1 MDIKKRDIARA
12 FNPFLVAKS
21 DKLKKL
27 IEEVQT
33 QIEGYEAYHQ
43 TRQRARRVSDQKTHE
58 RMIEAILCDLCL
70 LHLDPQYDA
79 VHLPLSNK
87 VLRKASR
94 YKSPVL
100 GKTLPDLLNIMTA
113 PEMDFV
119 VLTKGHKNFRI
130 IDQDLNVVPTE
141 GVQSTLAPGPKLLS
155 RIERFGITREDIAW
169 SDEQEPIV
177 LRSKKRPSQE
187 VAAPVEYTDTQQTN
201 TLRAEMNSINAYLA
215 QADIS
220 CKYHNTNPNDRYLRR
235 IFNNNSFDQGGRLYG
250 GFWQRL
256 MSEIRYEHIRIN
268 KDMIAECDYGQMSIL
283 LLYAEEEAH
292 NQLPEG
298 DLYDLSAYG
307 IPQECR
313 PGIKKVMQAI
323 INSPDTPKRLPKGA
337 RKHIPTTISLK
348 DILTAIKQKHPVIYP
363 LMNSNRG
370 MQLFRK
376 ESDIL
381 VDVLLTL
388 QQYDVVALPI
398 HDAVLVADEDKETA
412 VRVMKDVFREHTGIT
427 PEVTY

>member
-1 MDIKKRDIARA
+1 
-12 FNPFLVAKS
+12 
-21 DKLKKL
+21 
-27 IEEVQT
+27 
-33 QIEGYEAYHQ
+33 
-43 TRQRARRVSDQKTHE
+43 
-58 RMIEAILCDLCL
+58 MIEAIVCDLCL
-70 LHLDPQYDA
+70 LHLDPQHDA

-100 GKTLPDLLNIMTA
+100 GKTLPDLLTIMTA

-119 VLTKGHKNFRI
+119 VLSKGHKNFRT
-130 IDQDLNVVPTE
+130 IDHDLNVVPTE
-141 GVQSTLAPGPKLLS
+141 GVQSTLSPGPKLLS
-155 RIERFGITREDIAW
+155 RIERFGVTQDDIAF

-177 LRSKKRPSQE
+177 LRPTKTTGKE
-187 VAAPVEYTDTQQTN
+187 VAEAVEYADTQQTDV
-201 TLRAEMNSINAYLA
+201 LRAEMNSINAYLA
-215 QADIS
+215 HADIS
-220 CKYHNTNPNDRYLRR
+220 CEYHNTNPNDRYLRR

-256 MSEIRYEHIRIN
+256 MSEDRCEHIRIN
-268 KDMIAECDYGQMSIL
+268 NDMIAECDYGQMSIL
-283 LLYAEEEAH
+283 LLYAEAEAQD
-292 NQLPEG
+292 QLPEG

-323 INSPDTPKRLPKGA
+323 INSPDTLERLPKGT
-337 RKHIPTTISLK
+337 RKHIPANISLK
-348 DILTAIKQKHPVIYP
+348 DILTAIQKKHPVIYP
-363 LMNSNRG
+363 LMTSNLG

-388 QQYDVVALPI
+388 QQNDVVALPI

-412 VRVMKDVFREHTGIT
+412 VRVMKEVFQKHTGIT
-427 PEVTY
+427 PEVTH

>member
-1 MDIKKRDIARA
+1 METARA

-27 IEEVQT
+27 IEEVQQ
-33 QIEGYEAYHQ
+33 QIEGYEAFHQ
-43 TRQRARRVSDQKTHE
+43 TRQRARRTADQQTHE
-58 RMIEAILCDLCL
+58 RMIEAIVCDLCL

-100 GKTLPDLLNIMTA
+100 GKTLPDLLNVMTA

-155 RIERFGITREDIAW
+155 RIERFAITQDDIAW

-177 LRSKKRPSQE
+177 LRSTKTRGQE
-187 VAAPVEYTDTQQTN
+187 VAEAVEYTDTQQTDM
-201 TLRAEMNSINAYLA
+201 LRAETNSINAYLA

-220 CKYHNTNPNDRYLRR
+220 CNYFNTNPNDRYLRR

-268 KDMIAECDYGQMSIL
+268 NDMIADCDYGQMSIL
-283 LLYAEEEAH
+283 LLYAEAGAQD
-292 NQLPEG
+292 QLPEG

-337 RKHIPTTISLK
+337 RKHIPTNVSLK
-348 DILTAIKQKHPVIYP
+348 QILTAIEQKHLVIYP
-363 LMNSNRG
+363 LMTSNLG

-388 QQYDVVALPI
+388 QKHDVVALPI
-398 HDAVLVADEDKETA
+398 HDAVLVADEGKETT
-412 VRVMKDVFREHTGIT
+412 VRVMKEVFREHTGII
-427 PEVTY
+427 PEVTH

>member
-1 MDIKKRDIARA
+1 METARA

-27 IEEVQT
+27 IAEVQQ
-33 QIEGYEAYHQ
+33 QIEGYEAYYQ
-43 TRQRARRVSDQKTHE
+43 TRQRARRAADQTTHE
-58 RMIEAILCDLCL
+58 RMIEAIICDLCL
-70 LHLDPQYDA
+70 LYLDPQHDT

-94 YKSPVL
+94 YKSSVL
-100 GKTLPDLLNIMTA
+100 GKTLPDLLNIMAA

-119 VLTKGHKNFRI
+119 ALTKGHKNFRI

-141 GVQSTLAPGPKLLS
+141 GVQSTLAPGPTLLS
-155 RIERFGITREDIAW
+155 RIERFGVTQGDIAW

-177 LRSKKRPSQE
+177 LRSIKRPGKE
-187 VAAPVEYTDTQQTN
+187 VAEAVEYTDTQETD
-201 TLRAEMNSINAYLA
+201 TLKAEMNSINAYLA
-215 QADIS
+215 HADIS
-220 CKYHNTNPNDRYLRR
+220 CEYHNTNPNDRYLRR

-256 MSEIRYEHIRIN
+256 MSEIRYEHIRIK

-283 LLYAEEEAH
+283 LLYAEVGAQD
-292 NQLPEG
+292 QLPEG
-298 DLYDLSAYG
+298 DLYDLTAYG

-313 PGIKKVMQAI
+313 SGIKKVMQAI
-323 INSPDTPKRLPKGA
+323 INSPDIPKRLPKGA
-337 RKHIPTTISLK
+337 RKHIPTNISLK
-348 DILTAIKQKHPVIYP
+348 DILAAIQKKHPVIYP
-363 LMNSNRG
+363 LMTSNLG

-381 VDVLLTL
+381 VDLLLTL
-388 QQYDVVALPI
+388 QKNDVVALPI

-412 VRVMKDVFREHTGIT
+412 VRVMKEVFQKHMGII
-427 PEVTY
+427 PEVTQ

>member
-1 MDIKKRDIARA
+1 METARA

-21 DKLKKL
+21 NKLKKL
-27 IEEVQT
+27 IEEVQQ
-33 QIEGYEAYHQ
+33 QIEGYEAYYQ
-43 TRQRARRVSDQKTHE
+43 TRQRARRAADQTTYE

-70 LHLDPQYDA
+70 LYLDPQYDA
-79 VHLPLSNK
+79 VHLPFSNK

-100 GKTLPDLLNIMTA
+100 GKTLPDLLTIMTA

-119 VLTKGHKNFRI
+119 VLTKGRKNFRI

-155 RIERFGITREDIAW
+155 RIERFAITQDDIAW
-169 SDEQEPIV
+169 SNEQEPIV
-177 LRSKKRPSQE
+177 LRSIKRPGKE
-187 VAAPVEYTDTQQTN
+187 VAEAVEYTDTQETD
-201 TLRAEMNSINAYLA
+201 TLRTEMNSINAYLA
-215 QADIS
+215 KADIS
-220 CKYHNTNPNDRYLRR
+220 CEYHNTNPNDRYLRR

-268 KDMIAECDYGQMSIL
+268 NDMIAECDYGQMSIL
-283 LLYAEEEAH
+283 LLYAEAGAQD
-292 NQLPEG
+292 QLPEG

-307 IPQECR
+307 IPEESR
-313 PGIKKVMQAI
+313 TGIKKVMQAI
-323 INSPDTPKRLPKGA
+323 INSPDIPKRLPKGA
-337 RKHIPTTISLK
+337 RKHLPTNIRLK
-348 DILTAIKQKHPVIYP
+348 QILTAIEQKHPVIYP
-363 LMNSNRG
+363 LMTSNLG

-376 ESDIL
+376 EADIL

-388 QQYDVVALPI
+388 QQYDVVSLPI
-398 HDAVLVADEDKETA
+398 HDAVLVADEDKETTIT
-412 VRVMKDVFREHTGIT
+412 VMKEVFQKHTGII
-427 PEVTY
+427 PAVTT